1 MIDLAQ
7 SMLLKKIRNKAYTR
21 KKRVNKDRKAANL
34 AHLKQ

>member
-21 KKRVNKDRKAANL
+21 KKRVKKDRTAANL